1 MLTPASGASSG
12 VFYLGDEIPSQYHLG
27 FICGCLFDSVLLGR
41 TSTRM
46 NQFGVMKK
54 GTSTDMTVSRGPVSD
69 SVSLRYLQRLPA
81 EQAADGAM
89 QDREG
94 EWLVWASNFAIF
106 GTWPRRH
113 ADMLAGRSYFCVAT
127 PSAVQTS
134 WRSEVVRCAACQWSV
149 AMRWHRTPLR
159 LDHEEFYGRRLVH
172 RSG

>member
-1 MLTPASGASSG
+1 
-12 VFYLGDEIPSQYHLG
+12 
-27 FICGCLFDSVLLGR
+27 
-41 TSTRM
+41 M
-46 NQFGVMKK
+46 NQLGVMKK

-94 EWLVWASNFAIF
+94 EWLVWAFNFAIF

-113 ADMLAGRSYFCVAT
+113 ADVLDGRSYFCVAT

-134 WRSEVVRCAACQWSV
+134 WRSEVVRRAACGVKLRSTFEWYPPDVGRVDRRPSDERLRVSSQTMSSV
-149 AMRWHRTPLR
+149 YYM
-159 LDHEEFYGRRLVH
+159 Y
-172 RSG
+172 